1 MSSILS
7 EVAALKTTGGTFI
20 CVKAGAPVL
29 ASAFTAPTSGF
40 TSAAGKVFGYATS
53 GAATTAIASAFATNV
68 DASVGSLYRDKGD
81 RIVFS
86 AAGETIAIFAAVM
99 PLVEAGY
106 EGNATTYYACI
117 WAGASAGEYVP
128 VLARL

>member
-1 MSSILS
+1 MSSVLS

-20 CVKAGAPVL
+20 CVKAGTSL

-40 TSAAGKVFGYATS
+40 TSSAGRVYGYATS
-53 GAATTAIASAFATNV
+53 GAATTAIASAFATDV
-68 DASVGSLYRDKGD
+68 AVTVGLLYRDKGD

-106 EGNATTYYACI
+106 EGNATTQYACI